1 MAFCAVLMDSLTA
14 ASETFQL
21 QQSIRQKIDI
31 LYQALESGII
41 DADRVIDTLMS
52 TKREQISLQA
62 HKNSGTPYFMG
73 FRHTS

>member
-21 QQSIRQKIDI
+21 QQSIKQKIDI

-52 TKREQISLQA
+52 TKREQISLQT

-73 FRHTS
+73 FRHTL